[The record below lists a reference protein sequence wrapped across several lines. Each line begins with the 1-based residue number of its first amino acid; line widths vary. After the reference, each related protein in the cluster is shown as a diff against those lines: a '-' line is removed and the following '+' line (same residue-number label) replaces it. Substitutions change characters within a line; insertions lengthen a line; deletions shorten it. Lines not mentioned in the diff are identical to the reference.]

1 MITVMTE
8 RRPGSLRRWPSVA
21 AMAGV
26 AGLLVSCS
34 TTTSGEPGTGQ
45 AASPTSS
52 VTSSTSSPA
61 APPPTSTAPS
71 LVPPA
76 DAKGLLLGLPE
87 LGEIIGDTD
96 LKESQSYAEPQLMAG
111 KIDPYNCRYRAIASS
126 SGMSLGNPAIAGN
139 VSRGVGGQSATQ
151 AVAIFEKPE
160 EVAEALKT
168 IKHQWGLCPNG
179 DIFFIEVGSEN
190 LRWVPYPI
198 SDEGGRLGTTIKR
211 DGLPR
216 NCHHVAVGKANAV
229 VETTVCGDGD
239 GAPPA
244 NVIADRILAKIPG

>member
-1 MITVMTE
+1 MTVIGE
-8 RRPGSLRRWPSVA
+8 RRPGARRRWLSVA
-21 AMAGV
+21 AVAGV

-34 TTTSGEPGTGQ
+34 TTSGEPAAGQ

-52 VTSSTSSPA
+52 ATSSAPSPA
-61 APPPTSTAPS
+61 APSPTSTTPA
-71 LVPPA
+71 LVPSA
-76 DAKGLLLGLPE
+76 DAKGLLLALPE

-126 SGMSLGNPAIAGN
+126 SGVSLGSPAIAGN
-139 VSRGVGGQSATQ
+139 VTRGVGGQSATQ
-151 AVAIFEKPE
+151 AVAIFDKPE
-160 EVAEALKT
+160 QVAEALKT
-168 IKHQWGLCPNG
+168 IKHQWGLCPDG

-198 SDEGGRLGTTIKR
+198 SDDGGRLGTTIKR

-239 GAPPA
+239 GAPRA
-244 NVIADRILAKIPG
+244 NIIAERILAKIPG